1 MTKTE
6 KRKATNPHICIIGHI
21 TPAELHAEM
30 SAVERA
36 GGTANRLLFGLVRQ
50 SKKLPRG
57 SDVPEA
63 VLTTLGAKLTAAKV
77 ACKEVGQVERDTE
90 SDEWWC
96 SDLYDELTPDE
107 PESEIMAQVTTRAPV
122 QVLRLALVYCLLDGA
137 NQIRR
142 EHLAAA
148 MAVWRY
154 LLASCRYVFGAEV
167 KSNPDLDKLSAAVK
181 DSRPEGLTMT
191 QISALF
197 GGHKTK
203 DELAELIDQVSRMPG
218 YELATIPRA
227 DGKPGKPSKRL
238 RCGISVVS

>member
-57 SDVPEA
+57 SDIPEA
-63 VLTTLGAKLTAAKV
+63 VLSDLGAKLAEAKAAC
-77 ACKEVGQVERDTE
+77 ADVGQVERDAE

-137 NQIRR
+137 NEIRR

-167 KSNPDLDKLSAAVK
+167 KSNPDLDKLSAAVREA
-181 DSRPEGLTMT
+181 RPGGLTRT
-191 QISALF
+191 QVNDMF
-197 GGHKTK
+197 RGRKNK
-203 DELAELIDQVSRMPG
+203 DELDVLIDQLAQLPG
-218 YELATIPRA
+218 YELASIPRA
-227 DGKPGKPSKRL
+227 DGRKGKGSTLL
-238 RCGISVVS
+238 RCGISEVS